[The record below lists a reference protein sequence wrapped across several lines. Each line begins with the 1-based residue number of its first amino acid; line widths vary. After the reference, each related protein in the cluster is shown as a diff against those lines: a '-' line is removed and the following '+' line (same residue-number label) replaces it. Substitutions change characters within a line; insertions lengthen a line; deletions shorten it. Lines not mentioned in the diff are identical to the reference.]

1 MATFICSACQ
11 KEKDADAKEEHHVTP
26 TKVVILCR
34 SCHRKLHAT
43 LRKKNKAIANSIPK
57 KFRER
62 IPEWDYLKISGRIIR
77 LRQEFPLIS
86 CDAIAKFSGTTVGN
100 VWKTLSVAR
109 KKHILT

>member
-1 MATFICSACQ
+1 MATFICSVCS
-11 KEKDADAKEEHHVTP
+11 KEKDIDAKEEHHITP
-26 TKVVILCR
+26 TKTVVLCR
-34 SCHRKLHAT
+34 SCHRKLHAKM
-43 LRKKNKAIANSIPK
+43 RKNKATANSLPK

-62 IPEWDYLKISGRIIR
+62 IPEWEYLKKSGRIIR

-86 CDAIAKFSGTTVGN
+86 CDAIAKLTETTVTN